1 MEKLLEQYHPILLSK
16 EEVKEI
22 FRLGSDRSLRD
33 LKNEYGLRKKG
44 RYYLVKYVREA
55 IQEMESEQA
64 AWS

>member
-44 RYYLVKYVREA
+44 RYYLVKYVRKA
-55 IQEMESEQA
+55 IQEMEMDQA
-64 AWS
+64 A

>member
-44 RYYLVKYVREA
+44 RYYLVKYVRKA

-64 AWS
+64 A

>member
-1 MEKLLEQYHPILLSK
+1 MEKLLDQYHPILLSK

-55 IQEMESEQA
+55 ILEMEMA
-64 AWS
+64 A

>member
-44 RYYLVKYVREA
+44 RYYLVKYVRKA
-55 IQEMESEQA
+55 IHEMEMDQA
-64 AWS
+64 A